1 MEQHVFIE
9 MKVSGLTIDPITNT
23 PIVILKD
30 LEGKKAVPI
39 WIGIFE
45 ASAIA
50 TEMEKIKFPRPMT
63 HDLLNDVI
71 KVLKGEVVRVEIP
84 DLRNNTFFAN
94 IQLLWEGKIIVVD
107 ARPSDAIAIAL
118 RAGASIFVDEKVI
131 EKSRTVDFGAKNSDI
146 GSLDKEKLE
155 EFLEN
160 MSPEDF
166 GKYKM

>member
-1 MEQHVFIE
+1 MFIE
-9 MKVSGLTIDPITNT
+9 MKISGLTMDPITNT

-30 LEGKKAVPI
+30 MEEKKAIPI

-50 TEMEKIKFPRPMT
+50 TEIEKITFSRPMT
-63 HDLLNDVI
+63 HDLLNDI
-71 KVLKGEVVRVEIP
+71 LKVLKVEVTRVEIH

-94 IQLLWEGKIIVVD
+94 IHLQRDGYPIIVD

-118 RAGASIFVDEKVI
+118 RAGASIFVDDKVI
-131 EKSRTVDFGAKNSDI
+131 EKSRSVDFGAKISD
-146 GSLDKEKLE
+146 LDRMKKEKLA

-160 MSPEDF
+160 LSPEDF

>member
-1 MEQHVFIE
+1 MFIE
-9 MKVSGLTIDPITNT
+9 MKISGLTMDPITNT

-30 LEGKKAVPI
+30 MEEKKAIPI

-50 TEMEKIKFPRPMT
+50 TEMEKITFSRPMT
-63 HDLLNDVI
+63 HDLLSEI
-71 KVLKGEVVRVEIP
+71 LKVLSAEVTRVEIH

-94 IQLLWEGKIIVVD
+94 IHLLREGKTIVVD
-107 ARPSDAIAIAL
+107 SRPSDAIAIAL
-118 RAGASIFVDEKVI
+118 RAGARIFVEDKVI
-131 EKSRTVDFGAKNSDI
+131 EKSRNVDFGTKMTD
-146 GSLDKEKLE
+146 LDRLKKEKLA

-160 MSPEDF
+160 LSPEDF

>member
-1 MEQHVFIE
+1 MFIE
-9 MKVSGLTIDPITNT
+9 MKVSGLTMDPITNT

-30 LEGKKAVPI
+30 LDEKKAIPI

-50 TEMEKIKFPRPMT
+50 TEIEKISFSRPMT
-63 HDLLNDVI
+63 HDLLNEI
-71 KVLKGEVVRVEIP
+71 LKVLKVEVTRVEIH

-94 IQLLWEGKIIVVD
+94 LHLLLNGESIIVD
-107 ARPSDAIAIAL
+107 ARPSDAIAVAL
-118 RAGASIFVDEKVI
+118 RAGASIFVEDRVI
-131 EKSRTVDFGAKNSDI
+131 EKSRNVDFGTKMTD
-146 GSLDKEKLE
+146 LDRLKKEKLS

-160 MSPEDF
+160 LSPEDF

>member
-1 MEQHVFIE
+1 MFIE
-9 MKVSGLTIDPITNT
+9 MKVSGLTMDPITNT

-30 LEGKKAVPI
+30 LEEKKAIPI

-50 TEMEKIKFPRPMT
+50 TEIEKITFSRPMT
-63 HDLLNDVI
+63 HDLLNEI
-71 KVLKGEVVRVEIP
+71 LKVLKAEVLRVEIH

-94 IQLLWEGKIIVVD
+94 IQLLTDGNVIVID

-118 RAGASIFVDEKVI
+118 RAGAPIFVDTKVI
-131 EKSRTVDFGAKNSDI
+131 EKSRNVDFGTKMTD
-146 GSLDKEKLE
+146 LDRLKKEKLA

-160 MSPEDF
+160 LSPEDF

>member
-1 MEQHVFIE
+1 MFIE
-9 MKVSGLTIDPITNT
+9 MKVSGLTMDPITST

-30 LEGKKAVPI
+30 LEEKKAIPI

-50 TEMEKIKFPRPMT
+50 TEIEKITFSRPMT
-63 HDLLNDVI
+63 HDLLNEI
-71 KVLKGEVVRVEIP
+71 LKVLKAVVLRVEIH

-94 IQLLWEGKIIVVD
+94 IQLLTDGNVIVVD

-118 RAGASIFVDEKVI
+118 RASAPIFVDTKVI
-131 EKSRTVDFGAKNSDI
+131 EKSRTVDFGTKMTD
-146 GSLDKEKLE
+146 LDRLKKEKLA

-160 MSPEDF
+160 LSPEDF

>member
-1 MEQHVFIE
+1 MFIE
-9 MKVSGLTIDPITNT
+9 MKVSGLTMDPITNT

-30 LEGKKAVPI
+30 LEEKRAIPI

-50 TEMEKIKFPRPMT
+50 TEIEKITFSRPMT
-63 HDLLNDVI
+63 HDLLNEILKLLKAEVI
-71 KVLKGEVVRVEIP
+71 RVEIH

-94 IQLLWEGKIIVVD
+94 LHLRLHGEPIVVD
-107 ARPSDAIAIAL
+107 ARPSDAIAIAM
-118 RAGASIFVDEKVI
+118 RAGAPIFVEDRVI
-131 EKSRTVDFGAKNSDI
+131 DKSRNVDI
-146 GSLDKEKLE
+146 GTKMADLDKLKKEKLA

-160 MSPEDF
+160 LSPEDF

>member
-1 MEQHVFIE
+1 
-9 MKVSGLTIDPITNT
+9 
-23 PIVILKD
+23 ILKG
-30 LEGKKAVPI
+30 LEEKKAIPI

-50 TEMEKIKFPRPMT
+50 TEIEKITFSRPMT
-63 HDLLNDVI
+63 HDLLNEI
-71 KVLKGEVVRVEIP
+71 LKILKVEVLRVEIH

-94 IQLLWEGKIIVVD
+94 IHLLHEGKIMIVD

-118 RAGASIFVDEKVI
+118 RAGAQIFVEDKVI
-131 EKSRTVDFGAKNSDI
+131 EKSRNVDFGTKMAD
-146 GSLDKEKLE
+146 LDHLKKEKLA

-160 MSPEDF
+160 LSPEDF

>member
-1 MEQHVFIE
+1 MFIE
-9 MKVSGLTIDPITNT
+9 MKISGLTMDPITNT

-30 LEGKKAVPI
+30 MEEKKAIPI

-50 TEMEKIKFPRPMT
+50 TEIEKITFSRPMT
-63 HDLLNDVI
+63 HDLLNEI
-71 KVLKGEVVRVEIP
+71 LKILKVEVLRVEIH

-94 IQLLWEGKIIVVD
+94 IHLLLEGKIMIID

-118 RAGASIFVDEKVI
+118 RAGARIYVEDKVI
-131 EKSRTVDFGAKNSDI
+131 EKSRNVDFGTKMAD
-146 GSLDKEKLE
+146 LDRLKKEKLA

-160 MSPEDF
+160 LSPEDF

>member
-1 MEQHVFIE
+1 MFIE
-9 MKVSGLTIDPITNT
+9 MKVSGLTMDPITNT

-30 LEGKKAVPI
+30 MEEKKAIPI

-50 TEMEKIKFPRPMT
+50 TEIEKITFSRPMT
-63 HDLLNDVI
+63 HDLINELL
-71 KVLKGEVVRVEIP
+71 KVLKADVTRVEIH

-94 IQLLWEGKIIVVD
+94 LHLLREGDGIVVD

-118 RAGASIFVDEKVI
+118 RAGAPIFVDERVI
-131 EKSRTVDFGAKNSDI
+131 DKSRSVDFGTKMTD
-146 GSLDKEKLE
+146 LDRLKKEKLA

-160 MSPEDF
+160 LSPEDF

>member
-1 MEQHVFIE
+1 MFIE
-9 MKVSGLTIDPITNT
+9 MKVSGLTMDPITNT

-30 LEGKKAVPI
+30 LEEKKAIPI

-50 TEMEKIKFPRPMT
+50 TEIEKITFSRPMT
-63 HDLLNDVI
+63 HDLLNEI
-71 KVLKGEVVRVEIP
+71 LKVLKAVVLRVEIH

-94 IQLLWEGKIIVVD
+94 IQLLTDGNVIVVD

-118 RAGASIFVDEKVI
+118 RATAPIFVDTKVI
-131 EKSRTVDFGAKNSDI
+131 EKSRTVDFGTKMTD
-146 GSLDKEKLE
+146 LDRLKKEKLA

-160 MSPEDF
+160 LSPEDF

>member
-1 MEQHVFIE
+1 MFIE
-9 MKVSGLTIDPITNT
+9 MKISGLTMDPITNT

-30 LEGKKAVPI
+30 MEEKKAIPI

-50 TEMEKIKFPRPMT
+50 TEIEKITFSRPMT
-63 HDLLNDVI
+63 HDLLNDI
-71 KVLKGEVVRVEIP
+71 LKVLKAEVTRVEIH

-94 IQLLWEGKIIVVD
+94 IHLRRDGYPIIVD

-118 RAGASIFVDEKVI
+118 RAGASIFVDDKVI
-131 EKSRTVDFGAKNSDI
+131 EKSRSVDFGAKISD
-146 GSLDKEKLE
+146 LDRMKKEKLA

-160 MSPEDF
+160 LSPEDF

>member
-1 MEQHVFIE
+1 MFIE
-9 MKVSGLTIDPITNT
+9 MKISGLTMDPITNT

-30 LEGKKAVPI
+30 LEEKKAIPI

-50 TEMEKIKFPRPMT
+50 TEIEKITFSRPMT
-63 HDLLNDVI
+63 HDLLNEI
-71 KVLKGEVVRVEIP
+71 LKILKVEVLRVEIH

-94 IQLLWEGKIIVVD
+94 IHLRYEGKIMIVD

-118 RAGASIFVDEKVI
+118 RAGARIFVEDKVI
-131 EKSRTVDFGAKNSDI
+131 EKSRNVDFGTKMAD
-146 GSLDKEKLE
+146 LDHLKKEKLA

-160 MSPEDF
+160 LSPEDF

>member
-1 MEQHVFIE
+1 MFIE
-9 MKVSGLTIDPITNT
+9 MKVSGLTMDPIINT

-30 LEGKKAVPI
+30 LEEKRAIPI

-50 TEMEKIKFPRPMT
+50 TEIEKITFSRPMT
-63 HDLLNDVI
+63 HDLLNEILKLLKAEVI
-71 KVLKGEVVRVEIP
+71 RVEIH

-94 IQLLWEGKIIVVD
+94 LHLRLHGEPIVVD

-118 RAGASIFVDEKVI
+118 RAGAPIFVEDRVI
-131 EKSRTVDFGAKNSDI
+131 DKSRNVDI
-146 GSLDKEKLE
+146 GTKMADLDKLKKEKLA

-160 MSPEDF
+160 LSPEDF

>member
-1 MEQHVFIE
+1 MFIE
-9 MKVSGLTIDPITNT
+9 MKVSRLTMDPITNT

-30 LEGKKAVPI
+30 LEEKRAIPI

-50 TEMEKIKFPRPMT
+50 TEIEKITFSRPMT
-63 HDLLNDVI
+63 HDLLNEILKLLKAEVI
-71 KVLKGEVVRVEIP
+71 RVEIH

-94 IQLLWEGKIIVVD
+94 LHLRLHGEPIVVD

-118 RAGASIFVDEKVI
+118 RAGAPIFVEDRVI
-131 EKSRTVDFGAKNSDI
+131 DKSRNVDI
-146 GSLDKEKLE
+146 GTKMADLDKLKKEKLA

-160 MSPEDF
+160 LSPEDF

>member
-1 MEQHVFIE
+1 MFIE
-9 MKVSGLTIDPITNT
+9 MKISGLTMDPITNT

-30 LEGKKAVPI
+30 LEEKKAIPI

-50 TEMEKIKFPRPMT
+50 TEIEKITFSRPMT
-63 HDLLNDVI
+63 HDLLNEI
-71 KVLKGEVVRVEIP
+71 LKILKVEVLRVEIH

-94 IQLLWEGKIIVVD
+94 IHLLHEGKIMIVD

-118 RAGASIFVDEKVI
+118 RAGTQIFVEDKVI
-131 EKSRTVDFGAKNSDI
+131 EKSRNVDFGTKMAD
-146 GSLDKEKLE
+146 LDRLKKEKLA

-160 MSPEDF
+160 LSPEDF
-166 GKYKM
+166 GKNKM